1 MEAYSHPIGWA
12 DIRMAKECS
21 PNGYAGEEVLK
32 QILLP
37 TAGRRRAIFYC
48 LTMTILTETGN
59 RSVYDCRGVFH
70 PFRRG
75 GDETWFKGKFYVAGA
90 DGCTQALDNSYGVYR
105 MIDGVMDFGSR
116 KSLFFYTDYCVTADL
131 SEIWTVR
138 GGKPVEESNLLRNR

>member
-1 MEAYSHPIGWA
+1 MPGSLSSI
-12 DIRMAKECS
+12 S
-21 PNGYAGEEVLK
+21 AG
-32 QILLP
+32 
-37 TAGRRRAIFYC
+37 
-48 LTMTILTETGN
+48 
-59 RSVYDCRGVFH
+59 
-70 PFRRG
+70 G

-138 GGKPVEESNLLRNR
+138 DKAGSTCKARLLLFFCVDIIRMK